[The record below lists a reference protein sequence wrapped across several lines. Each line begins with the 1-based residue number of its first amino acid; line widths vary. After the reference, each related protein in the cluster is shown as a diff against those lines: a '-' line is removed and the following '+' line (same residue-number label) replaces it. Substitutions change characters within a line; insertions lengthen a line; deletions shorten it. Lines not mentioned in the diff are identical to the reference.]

1 MNPAINILFSAQIL
15 NHKSDLDVY
24 SLLQFF
30 FKRWMEY
37 EEQHGDAAS
46 VEHVTAAAQEF
57 INSQMET

>member
-1 MNPAINILFSAQIL
+1 MHCIIQCQIVED
-15 NHKSDLDVY
+15 KWDLTAY

-46 VEHVTAAAQEF
+46 VEHVKAAAQEF